1 MKTNN
6 EENQT
11 NNDENTSEIIIYAD
25 DNTPTTTAVDPRDL
39 EDKIQRDSDTVIDWF
54 DNNDMVTSS
63 DKTKLLVIG
72 TKQNRLSKLENKNI
86 QLQVTVN
93 EEVKT
98 ETSSEKLLGVVVN
111 NCLNFKNHLFGNDD
125 EIGLVKNF
133 SKRIGIFT
141 V

>member
-1 MKTNN
+1 
-6 EENQT
+6 
-11 NNDENTSEIIIYAD
+11 
-25 DNTPTTTAVDPRDL
+25 
-39 EDKIQRDSDTVIDWF
+39 
-54 DNNDMVTSS
+54 MVTSS

-98 ETSSEKLLGVVVN
+98 ETSSEKLLGVVIN

-125 EIGLVKNF
+125 EIGKEPFKTNRYRVINQ
-133 SKRIGIFT
+133 
-141 V
+141 